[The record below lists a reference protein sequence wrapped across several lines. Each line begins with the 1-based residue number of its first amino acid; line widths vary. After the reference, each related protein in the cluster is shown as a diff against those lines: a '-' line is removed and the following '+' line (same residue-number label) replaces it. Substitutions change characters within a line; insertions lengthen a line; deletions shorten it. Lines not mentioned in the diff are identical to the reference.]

1 VQELSNTLTLD
12 KFSLTLNAI
21 NFHKLLT
28 LNALGLNGLVSYRSL
43 FLNASLLGAYR
54 LTLNVLHLVAFL
66 MGFGLRLVG
75 WWVVGGACVISSLCV
90 RTVSAVVLQVKSWAY
105 GLLSAVS
112 AVVLCQYRVTSCCV
126 VAVPCFA
133 SGILHGVTDTP
144 RPHDLHAHTSPDPH
158 THNFGA
164 RYDIHP
170 TLTPTTFSPFKNTC
184 SQGQYINN
192 AMEAQHE
199 TR

>member
-1 VQELSNTLTLD
+1 MQELNNTLTLD
-12 KFSLTLNAI
+12 KFS
-21 NFHKLLT
+21 LT

-43 FLNASLLGAYR
+43 FLNTRLIS
-54 LTLNVLHLVAFL
+54 LTLNGLTLRCLDVLKGLRFGAYGL
-66 MGFGLRLVG
+66 GFGLRLVVR
-75 WWVVGGACVISSLCV
+75 WVGGGVCVINSLCV
-90 RTVSAVVLQVKSWAY
+90 RTVSAVVHQVKVWCVGVVSP
-105 GLLSAVS
+105 AVG
-112 AVVLCQYRVTSCCV
+112 VVLCQYRVTRPAV

-133 SGILHGVTDTP
+133 SGILSVAIDTP
-144 RPHDLHAHTSPDPH
+144 RPHDLHALTSPDPH
-158 THNFGA
+158 PHNFGA

-184 SQGQYINN
+184 PQGQYINN